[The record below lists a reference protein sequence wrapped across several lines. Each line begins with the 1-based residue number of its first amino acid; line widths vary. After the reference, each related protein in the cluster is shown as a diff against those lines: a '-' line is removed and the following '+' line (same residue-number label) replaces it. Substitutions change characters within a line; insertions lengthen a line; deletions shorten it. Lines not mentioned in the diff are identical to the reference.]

1 MDKFS
6 VGTFDILAFD
16 CEHDVPNLGYL
27 IRSRLTGEQLLYYT
41 DTAYLKYTFPGID
54 YLMGECNYSL
64 DAINDSITNERLP
77 ASLKPRILRSHMSVD
92 TFIDLLKANGYTAN
106 DGVPRLKQIY
116 LLHLSSNNS
125 NAEDFRRRVQELC
138 ACEVYIA

>member
-1 MDKFS
+1 M
-6 VGTFDILAFD
+6 AFD

-27 IRSRLTGEQLLYYT
+27 IRSRATGEQLLYYT

-64 DAINDSITNERLP
+64 ESMNENIAEERLP
-77 ASLKPRILRSHMSVD
+77 AALKPRILKSHMSIE
-92 TFIDLLKANGYTAN
+92 TYIDLLKANGYTAS

-116 LLHLSSNNS
+116 LLHLSNNNS